1 MKNMLIRPTEE
12 ELAKD
17 FSDDSNIDFH
27 VFNAG
32 ELHCPLPVAGVK
44 TDTSI

>member
-1 MKNMLIRPTEE
+1 MLIRPTEE

-17 FSDDSNIDFH
+17 FVNDDNIDFH

-32 ELHCPLPVAGVK
+32 EMKLP
-44 TDTSI
+44 

>member
-1 MKNMLIRPTEE
+1 MRNMLIRPTQE

-17 FSDDSNIDFH
+17 FADDKNIDFH

-32 ELHCPLPVAGVK
+32 EMLLP
-44 TDTSI
+44 